1 MKPADL
7 EQLLDLATIVA
18 YGAATW
24 DWYGMHYDPQ
34 IVAEAKLPAPIV
46 DGQMLGA
53 LLAKHALGSAPEGAR
68 VTHMSFRFKA
78 MVFAGDTV
86 RCTGEVASSDGR
98 KVRIKQRIA
107 VGDRVAI
114 EDAWTELELP
124 E

>member
-7 EQLLDLATIVA
+7 EQLLDLATVVA

-24 DWYGMHYDPQ
+24 DWYGIHYDPRT
-34 IVAEAKLPAPIV
+34 VEEAKLPAPIV

-53 LLAKHALGSAPEGAR
+53 LLAKHAMGSAPEGTR
-68 VTHMSFRFKA
+68 VTRMSFRFKA
-78 MVFAGDTV
+78 MVFAGDTI
-86 RCTGEVASSDGR
+86 RCTGEVESSEGR
-98 KVRIKQRIA
+98 KVRIKQRIV

>member
-7 EQLLDLATIVA
+7 EQELDLATVVGYA
-18 YGAATW
+18 AATW
-24 DWYGMHYDPQ
+24 DWYGIHYNPRM
-34 IVAEAKLPAPIV
+34 VAEAMLPAPIV

-53 LLAKHALGSAPEGAR
+53 LLAKHALASAPEGTRVAR
-68 VTHMSFRFKA
+68 MSFRFKA
-78 MVFAGDTV
+78 MVFAGETV
-86 RCTGEVASSDGR
+86 RCTGEVEASEGR
-98 KVRIKQRIA
+98 NLRIKQRIL